1 MSVADVANGLVNLC
15 REGKF
20 MDAIS
25 QYYSDD
31 IVSVESVGNEQMPAE
46 MSGIEA
52 IRGKN
57 QWWVEN
63 HEIHGVEIT
72 GPYVGDD
79 GFTVKFAMD
88 VTPKMT
94 GQRMQMTEAAVYTV
108 SDGKIV
114 REEFYYNTPGQ

>member
-1 MSVADVANGLVNLC
+1 MSVSDVANGLVNLC

-31 IVSVESVGNEQMPAE
+31 IVSVEPVGNEQMPAE
-46 MSGIEA
+46 MSRIEA

-57 QWWVEN
+57 QWWTDN
-63 HEIHGVEIT
+63 HEVHGLEVAR
-72 GPYVGDD
+72 PYVSDD
-79 GFTVKFAMD
+79 GFAVRFTIDA
-88 VTPKMT
+88 TPKMT
-94 GQRMQMTEAAVYTV
+94 GQRVKMVEAAFYTV

-114 REEFYYNTPGQ
+114 REEFYYNAPGQ

>member
-20 MDAIS
+20 MDAID

-31 IVSVESVGNEQMPAE
+31 IVSVEPVGNEQMPAE
-46 MSGIEA
+46 VSGIEA

-57 QWWVEN
+57 QWWMDN
-63 HEIHGVEIT
+63 HEVHGLEIK
-72 GPYVGDD
+72 GPYVGKD
-79 GFTVKFAMD
+79 GFAVKFGMD

-94 GQRMQMTEAAVYTV
+94 GQRMQMTEAAFYTV

-114 REEFYYNTPGQ
+114 REEFYYNAPGQ